1 MSSGQVTFNLRDL
14 IIEHLRGESENN
26 WPTIIKSKKL
36 TIFDTAKIT
45 LEEKGRSAISAK

>member
-14 IIEHLRGESENN
+14 IIEQLRRESENN
-26 WPTIIKSKKL
+26 WPTIMSKKL
-36 TIFDTAKIT
+36 TMFDSAKIT